1 MSESRSCCDAEV
13 NKDVSR
19 KDVREFYSRAALASQ
34 ESLCCP
40 TQYDAED
47 LSHIPEEVREISYG
61 CGSPVNRA
69 DIRQGDTMVD
79 LGSGGG
85 IDCFIA
91 AKLVGP
97 SGKAIGIDMTDE
109 MLQVARKS
117 ALSVAE
123 NLGYSNVE
131 FKKGYLEAIPLKDQT
146 VDLVT
151 SNCVINLSTNK
162 KEVFE
167 EINRILKPGGRFVIA
182 DIISAKE
189 VPEAMRNQQ
198 ELWGECISGALTL
211 SQFLSAAR
219 PHGFHGFQIK
229 KDYLWKI
236 VEGIK
241 FYSYTL
247 SACKSPESKTASC
260 TLSACKSPESKT
272 ASCCSEFTAIYAGPF
287 DSITHNGNTYPIGVP
302 VDIDK
307 SLAELMQTPPYSAHF
322 IVTHPE
328 SETPAE
334 FPDSCYG

>member
-1 MSESRSCCDAEV
+1 MNESRSCCDAEDK
-13 NKDVSR
+13 KDVSR
-19 KDVREFYSRAALASQ
+19 EDVRSFYSNAALASQ

-40 TQYDAED
+40 TQYDPED
-47 LSHIPEEVREISYG
+47 LSHIPEAVREISYG
-61 CGSPVNRA
+61 CGSPVSRA
-69 DIRQGDTMVD
+69 NIRQGDTVVD

-91 AKLVGP
+91 AKLVGE
-97 SGKAIGIDMTDE
+97 SGNVIGIDMTDE
-109 MLQVARKS
+109 MLQVAQKN

-131 FKKGYLEAIPLKDQT
+131 FKKGYLETIPLKDQS

-182 DIISAKE
+182 DIISEKE
-189 VPEAMRNQQ
+189 VPQEMQNQR

-211 SQFLSAAR
+211 SQFLEAAR

-236 VEGIK
+236 VEGVK

-247 SACKSPESKTASC
+247 EACKSAEPKTASGC
-260 TLSACKSPESKT
+260 G
-272 ASCCSEFTAIYAGPF
+272 EFTATYAGPF
-287 DSITHNGNTYPIGVP
+287 DSITHNGDTYPVGVP
-302 VDIDK
+302 VDIDEG
-307 SLAELMQTPPYSAHF
+307 LAQLMQTSPYAQHF
-322 IVTHPE
+322 IVTDHE
-328 SETPAE
+328 SETPTE
-334 FPDSCYG
+334 SKDSDSCCG

>member
-1 MSESRSCCDAEV
+1 MNERRSSCETDETP
-13 NKDVSR
+13 DVSR
-19 KDVREFYSRAALASQ
+19 EDVRNFYSKAAVTAQ

-40 TQYDAED
+40 TQYDDGD
-47 LSHIPEEVREISYG
+47 LSHIPEEVRSISYG

-69 DIRQGDTMVD
+69 NIRPGETVVD

-91 AKLVGP
+91 AKHVGQ
-97 SGKAIGIDMTDE
+97 SGKVIGIDMTDE
-109 MLQVARKS
+109 MLKVAKTN
-117 ALSVAE
+117 ALRVAE
-123 NLGYSNVE
+123 NLGYNNVE
-131 FKKGYLEAIPLKDQT
+131 FKKGFLEAIPIEDQC

-162 KEVFE
+162 SGVFE

-182 DIISAKE
+182 DIISEKE
-189 VPEAMRNQQ
+189 VPQEMRNHQ

-211 SQFLSAAR
+211 GEFLEAAR

-247 SACKSPESKTASC
+247 EGFKSSAS
-260 TLSACKSPESKT
+260 LSE
-272 ASCCSEFTAIYAGPF
+272 SCCGDYTATYAGPF
-287 DSITHNGNTYPIGVP
+287 DSIIHNGNTYPVGVP
-302 VDIDK
+302 VEIDEGQAK
-307 SLAELMQTPPYSAHF
+307 VMQTSPYAVHF
-322 IVTHPE
+322 IVTDPE
-328 SETPAE
+328 SETPADS
-334 FPDSCYG
+334 DSCCG

>member
-1 MSESRSCCDAEV
+1 MNESRSCCDAEDK
-13 NKDVSR
+13 KDVSR
-19 KDVREFYSRAALASQ
+19 EDVRSFYSNAALASQ

-40 TQYDAED
+40 TQYDPED
-47 LSHIPEEVREISYG
+47 LSHIPEAVREISYG
-61 CGSPVNRA
+61 CGSPVSRA
-69 DIRQGDTMVD
+69 NIQEGDTVVD

-91 AKLVGP
+91 AKIVGAT
-97 SGKAIGIDMTDE
+97 GQVVGIDMTDE
-109 MLQVARKS
+109 MLKVAQKN
-117 ALSVAE
+117 AVSVAE

-182 DIISAKE
+182 DIISEKE

-198 ELWGECISGALTL
+198 ELWGECISGSLTL
-211 SQFLSAAR
+211 SQFLEAAR

-247 SACKSPESKTASC
+247 EARKSAGSE
-260 TLSACKSPESKT
+260 T
-272 ASCCSEFTAIYAGPF
+272 ASCCKEFTATYAGPF
-287 DSITHNGNTYPIGVP
+287 DSITLNGDTYPLGVA
-302 VDIDK
+302 VDIDEEQ
-307 SLAELMQTPPYSAHF
+307 ARLMQSSPYSGHF
-322 IVTHPE
+322 IVTDPE
-328 SETPAE
+328 TETPAE
-334 FPDSCYG
+334 MPDSDSCCG

>member
-1 MSESRSCCDAEV
+1 MNESRSCCDAKV
-13 NKDVSR
+13 NGDVSR
-19 KDVREFYSRAALASQ
+19 EDVRSFYSRAALASQ

-40 TQYDAED
+40 TQYDSDD
-47 LSHIPEEVREISYG
+47 LSHIPQEVREISYG

-69 DIRQGDTMVD
+69 NIRQGETVVD

-85 IDCFIA
+85 IDCFII
-91 AKLVGP
+91 AKLVGQ
-97 SGKAIGIDMTDE
+97 SGRVIGIDMTDE
-109 MLQVARKS
+109 MLQVAQKN
-117 ALSVAE
+117 ALAVTE
-123 NLGYSNVE
+123 NLGYNNVE
-131 FKKGYLEAIPLKDQT
+131 FKKGYLEAIPLKDQS

-182 DIISAKE
+182 DIISERE
-189 VPEAMRNQQ
+189 VPEEMRNQR
-198 ELWGECISGALTL
+198 EMWGECVSGALTL

-236 VEGIK
+236 VQGIK

-247 SACKSPESKTASC
+247 SACKSPESKTASFRGD
-260 TLSACKSPESKT
+260 
-272 ASCCSEFTAIYAGPF
+272 FTATYAGPF
-287 DSITHNGNTYPIGVP
+287 DSITHSGSNYPVGVP
-302 VDIDK
+302 IEIDE
-307 SLAELMQTPPYSAHF
+307 SLAEIMRTSPYCAHF
-322 IVTHPE
+322 IVTGPE

-334 FPDSCYG
+334 SPDSDSCCG

>member
-1 MSESRSCCDAEV
+1 MNESRSCCDAEG
-13 NKDVSR
+13 NEDVSR
-19 KDVREFYSRAALASQ
+19 EDVRSYYSKAALASQ

-40 TQYDAED
+40 TQYDTED
-47 LSHIPEEVREISYG
+47 LSHIPQEVREISYG
-61 CGSPVNRA
+61 CGSPVNRSN
-69 DIRQGDTMVD
+69 IRQGETVVD

-97 SGKAIGIDMTDE
+97 SGKVIGIDMTDE
-109 MLQVARKS
+109 MLQIAQKS
-117 ALSVAE
+117 ALRVAE

-182 DIISAKE
+182 DIISERE
-189 VPEAMRNQQ
+189 VPDEMRNQR
-198 ELWGECISGALTL
+198 EMWGECVSGALTL

-247 SACKSPESKTASC
+247 SACKSPEP
-260 TLSACKSPESKT
+260 KS
-272 ASCCSEFTAIYAGPF
+272 ASCCSEFTATYAGPF
-287 DSITHNGNTYPIGVP
+287 DSITHNGNTYPVGVP
-302 VDIDK
+302 IDIDEN
-307 SLAELMQTPPYSAHF
+307 LAELMQTSPYSAHF
-322 IVTHPE
+322 IVTDPE

-334 FPDSCYG
+334 SPDSDSCCG

>member
-1 MSESRSCCDAEV
+1 MNERKSCCDSDETD
-13 NKDVSR
+13 DVSR
-19 KDVREFYSRAALASQ
+19 EDVQNFYSKAAVTAQ

-40 TQYDAED
+40 TQYDAGD
-47 LSHIPEEVREISYG
+47 LSHIPEEVRAISYG

-69 DIRQGDTMVD
+69 SIRPGETVVD

-91 AKLVGP
+91 AKLVGE
-97 SGKAIGIDMTDE
+97 SGKVFGIDMTDE
-109 MLQVARKS
+109 MLKVAQTN
-117 ALSVAE
+117 AIPVAE
-123 NLGYSNVE
+123 NLGYNNVE
-131 FKKGYLEAIPLKDQT
+131 FKKGFLEAIPLQDQS

-162 KEVFE
+162 KAVFE

-182 DIISAKE
+182 DIISEKE
-189 VPEAMRNQQ
+189 VPKEMRNHQ

-211 SQFLSAAR
+211 GEFLDAAR

-247 SACKSPESKTASC
+247 EAFKSAESTS
-260 TLSACKSPESKT
+260 T
-272 ASCCSEFTAIYAGPF
+272 SCCSDYTATYAGPF
-287 DSITHNGNTYPIGVP
+287 DSISHGGNTYHVGVT
-302 VDIDK
+302 VDIDADQ
-307 SLAELMQTPPYSAHF
+307 AELMQTSPYAQHF
-322 IVTHPE
+322 IVTDLD

-334 FPDSCYG
+334 KAESDSCCG

>member
-1 MSESRSCCDAEV
+1 MNESRSCCDAEDK
-13 NKDVSR
+13 KDVSR
-19 KDVREFYSRAALASQ
+19 EDVRSFYSNAALASQ

-40 TQYDAED
+40 TQYDADD
-47 LSHIPEEVREISYG
+47 LSHIPEAVREISYG
-61 CGSPVNRA
+61 CGSPVSRA
-69 DIRQGDTMVD
+69 NISQGDTVVD

-91 AKLVGP
+91 AKIVGA
-97 SGKAIGIDMTDE
+97 SGRVVGIDMTDE
-109 MLQVARKS
+109 MLKVAQKN
-117 ALSVAE
+117 AVSVAE

-131 FKKGYLEAIPLKDQT
+131 FKKGYLEAIPLEDQT

-182 DIISAKE
+182 DIISEKE
-189 VPEAMRNQQ
+189 VPEEMRNHQ
-198 ELWGECISGALTL
+198 ELWGECISGSLTL
-211 SQFLSAAR
+211 NQFLEAAR

-247 SACKSPESKTASC
+247 EASKSTGSE
-260 TLSACKSPESKT
+260 T
-272 ASCCSEFTAIYAGPF
+272 ASCCNDFTATYAGPF
-287 DSITHNGNTYPIGVP
+287 DSITLNGDAYPLGVA
-302 VDIDK
+302 VDIDEGQARR
-307 SLAELMQTPPYSAHF
+307 LQTPPYSKHF
-322 IVTHPE
+322 IVTDPE
-328 SETPAE
+328 PETPAE
-334 FPDSCYG
+334 MPDSDSCCG